1 MLDILKIR
9 IKLIILNN
17 QNREIK
23 MKLTKI
29 QRKELYLVNKY
40 LIDVRKKS
48 IEDASYAIMTMLLV
62 EGLIPENLVENAK
75 KHFEV
80 KV

>member
-1 MLDILKIR
+1 MLDILKLR

-17 QNREIK
+17 QNKGIK

>member
-17 QNREIK
+17 QNKEIK

-40 LIDVRKKS
+40 LVDVRKKS

>member
-1 MLDILKIR
+1 MLDILKLR

-17 QNREIK
+17 QNKELK

-29 QRKELYLVNKY
+29 QKRELYLVNKY
-40 LIDVRKKS
+40 LVDVRKKS

-62 EGLIPENLVENAK
+62 DGVIPENLVENAK
-75 KHFEV
+75 KSIEV